1 MSGAGGG
8 VVDGQPGTGATDPLA
23 TVVDRTTTLPWMRPH
38 PEQVRVV
45 SAFCVEQWAHFQRLA
60 TGVFPLGAPDAERR
74 PIE

>member
-1 MSGAGGG
+1 MLGAGGG
-8 VVDGQPGTGATDPLA
+8 VVDGQPGTGAFDTSA

-60 TGVFPLGAPDAERR
+60 TGVVPLGAPDAERR
-74 PIE
+74 PID